1 MDRESSRLTPGPT
14 KQPEWPEQQQSLELL
29 LAVAGEAA
37 VRTQLLS
44 PLGEEEVAM
53 ARARFVSRPR
63 DSEREHCSSDGS
75 SSSFAALLK
84 LLLERRGHPFPS
96 SSLESSC

>member
-14 KQPEWPEQQQSLELL
+14 RQPEWPEQQQSLELL

-37 VRTQLLS
+37 VRMQLLS
-44 PLGEEEVAM
+44 PLGEDEVAM
-53 ARARFVSRPR
+53 ALARLVSRPR
-63 DSEREHCSSDGS
+63 DSEREHCSSDG

>member
-29 LAVAGEAA
+29 LAGEAA
-37 VRTQLLS
+37 VRMQLLS
-44 PLGEEEVAM
+44 PLGEEVAM
-53 ARARFVSRPR
+53 ARAPFVSRPR

>member
-1 MDRESSRLTPGPT
+1 MDRQSSRLTPGPT
-14 KQPEWPEQQQSLELL
+14 KQPEWPEQQSSLELL

-37 VRTQLLS
+37 VRMQLLS
-44 PLGEEEVAM
+44 PLGEEVAM
-53 ARARFVSRPR
+53 ARAPFVSRPR